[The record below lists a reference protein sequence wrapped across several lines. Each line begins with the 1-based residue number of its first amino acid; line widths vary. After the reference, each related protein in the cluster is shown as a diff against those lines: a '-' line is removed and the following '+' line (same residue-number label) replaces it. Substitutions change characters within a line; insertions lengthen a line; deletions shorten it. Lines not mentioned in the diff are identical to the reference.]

1 MAERHFAVTDGFV
14 ENLLKGFSD
23 LGVNVP
29 KWIMATFDK

>member
-14 ENLLKGFSD
+14 ENLLKGFND

-29 KWIMATFDK
+29 KWILATFDK